1 MSVLLTLGMRIA
13 TVRISSSR
21 TRALRLLF
29 LLIWI
34 PAVVWALDT
43 DREQPIQITADIA
56 IRDQIAGET
65 RYEGNVVLIQGSLKI
80 TADTL
85 SVLHESSDAD
95 RIIAIGKPAR
105 LIQQPAPEQTPVDA
119 SALRIEY
126 IRSQD
131 LVRLLDDARIAQNGS
146 TLSGDQIDYLVSQ
159 RSVRAAGT
167 TRNDGQGR
175 VEVVIPP
182 ENLRTGASDA

>member
-1 MSVLLTLGMRIA
+1 MYRPTMNRLAL
-13 TVRISSSR
+13 
-21 TRALRLLF
+21 TRALRLLL
-29 LLIWI
+29 LLIWT
-34 PAVVWALDT
+34 PASVWALDT

-56 IRDQIAGET
+56 IRDEVAGET

-126 IRSQD
+126 IRSKD

-167 TRNDGQGR
+167 TGSDGQGR

-182 ENLRTGASDA
+182 ENLRTEASDA

>member
-1 MSVLLTLGMRIA
+1 MYKR
-13 TVRISSSR
+13 
-21 TRALRLLF
+21 
-29 LLIWI
+29 
-34 PAVVWALDT
+34 
-43 DREQPIQITADIA
+43 Q
-56 IRDQIAGET
+56 
-65 RYEGNVVLIQGSLKI
+65 LKI

-126 IRSQD
+126 IRSKD

-167 TRNDGQGR
+167 TGSDGQGR